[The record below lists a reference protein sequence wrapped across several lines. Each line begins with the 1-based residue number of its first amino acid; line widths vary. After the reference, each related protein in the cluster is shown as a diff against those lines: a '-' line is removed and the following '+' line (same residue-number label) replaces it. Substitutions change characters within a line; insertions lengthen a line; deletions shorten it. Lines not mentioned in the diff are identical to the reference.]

1 MPKGKSFNFILIVM
15 NKNGKNEELQ
25 SRREFF
31 KKAAKGAL
39 PILGAIVLANAPIIA
54 KASETSTSCH
64 GSCIAACMNG
74 CTTTC
79 HWTCKNTCKTWCST
93 HCSGTKLAN

>member
-1 MPKGKSFNFILIVM
+1 MEKKEQ
-15 NKNGKNEELQ
+15 KEELQ

-39 PILGAIVLANAPIIA
+39 PILGAIVLANAPVIGNA
-54 KASETSTSCH
+54 CEAATSCH

-74 CTTTC
+74 CTTSC
-79 HWTCKNTCKTWCST
+79 HWTCKGTCKTWCST

>member
-1 MPKGKSFNFILIVM
+1 MYKS
-15 NKNGKNEELQ
+15 KKNEELQ

-31 KKAAKGAL
+31 KKAAKRTL
-39 PILGAIVLANAPIIA
+39 PVIAAIAFANMPNIVHAGENP
-54 KASETSTSCH
+54 TSCS

-79 HWTCKNTCKTWCST
+79 KFICKGTCKSWCST
-93 HCSGTKLAN
+93 HCSATNLAN